1 MTDTL
6 EAFVSYQQAAD
17 RRFME
22 AEEARERRDEERE
35 EKRRKEDQE
44 FLLKLARYFKNSFNP
59 FLYSCLLRQFQL
71 DFLSIISY
79 LSGVFC

>member
-1 MTDTL
+1 MSTNDTFAKVDRAL
-6 EAFVSYQQAAD
+6 EAFVSYQQEVD

-44 FLLKLARYFKNSFNP
+44 FLLKLAQVLQK
-59 FLYSCLLRQFQL
+59 
-71 DFLSIISY
+71 
-79 LSGVFC
+79 

>member
-1 MTDTL
+1 MSTTDAFAKVDKAL
-6 EAFVSYQQAAD
+6 EVFVSYQQAAD

-44 FLLKLARYFKNSFNP
+44 FLLKLAQVLKK
-59 FLYSCLLRQFQL
+59 
-71 DFLSIISY
+71 
-79 LSGVFC
+79 

>member
-1 MTDTL
+1 MRSQYMYVKVAQKNESCQQLTHLPKVDKAL

-44 FLLKLARYFKNSFNP
+44 FLLKLAQVLQK
-59 FLYSCLLRQFQL
+59 
-71 DFLSIISY
+71 
-79 LSGVFC
+79 